1 MPANLKVQ
9 ALRNISS
16 NWFGLAVTIAV
27 GFFLSPFILHKLGD
41 DAFGLWIL
49 IFSITGY
56 YGLFDLGIRSSII
69 KYVANYAATRD
80 YDRLTRLIN
89 TSLFSYSCMAV
100 AVLLLTGLG
109 SRYIEFI
116 FHIAPTFL
124 HTARLLFLI
133 VGAALALGFPLSVF
147 SGVMQGLQEFHWLNV
162 TQVASNLLRALLIVI
177 ALDHRGG
184 LLTVAVITVVLPL
197 LASCVYILIVRR
209 LIPVSFNRKYIDSA
223 SFRQLI
229 NYGAA
234 TFIIIVAERLRFQSD
249 AMVIGIFLSASAIT
263 YFSIGSKLVDYANG
277 VVDSMADIF
286 MPMSS
291 HFDATD
297 DASRMRQLFIAGNR
311 ACAIVIFPICA
322 TLIILGKSVIE
333 AWVGPKYVSSYIIL
347 LLLIVPRTIYRAQGA
362 STRILFGMARHKP
375 LALVLLVEGVA
386 NVVLS
391 IVLIRRYGIV
401 GDAVGTAIPLLCTSL
416 LFLPCF
422 LCRLL
427 RVHLREFVT
436 QAYVLPLGLCA
447 PLVAVLLLM
456 RHLFYAHNYIQ
467 LLVQLLVGG
476 IVYGTGV
483 LWFFFTREPMGMK
496 LRTRFTEYVQQALG
510 R

>member
-1 MPANLKVQ
+1 
-9 ALRNISS
+9 
-16 NWFGLAVTIAV
+16 
-27 GFFLSPFILHKLGD
+27 
-41 DAFGLWIL
+41 
-49 IFSITGY
+49 
-56 YGLFDLGIRSSII
+56 
-69 KYVANYAATRD
+69 
-80 YDRLTRLIN
+80 
-89 TSLFSYSCMAV
+89 
-100 AVLLLTGLG
+100 
-109 SRYIEFI
+109 
-116 FHIAPTFL
+116 
-124 HTARLLFLI
+124 
-133 VGAALALGFPLSVF
+133 
-147 SGVMQGLQEFHWLNV
+147 
-162 TQVASNLLRALLIVI
+162 
-177 ALDHRGG
+177 
-184 LLTVAVITVVLPL
+184 VITVVLPL
-197 LASCVYILIVRR
+197 LASCVYILIVQR
-209 LIPVSFNRKYIDSA
+209 LIPVSFNRQYIDSA

-234 TFIIIVAERLRFQSD
+234 TFIIIVAERFRFQSD

-277 VVDSMADIF
+277 VVDSMADTF

-311 ACAIVIFPICA
+311 ACAFVIFPICA

-347 LLLIVPRTIYRAQGA
+347 LLLIVPRTVYRAQGA

-375 LALVLLVEGVA
+375 LALVLLAEGVA
-386 NVVLS
+386 NLVLS

-416 LFLPCF
+416 LFLPSF
-422 LCRLL
+422 LCHLL
-427 RVHLREFVT
+427 KVRLREFVT
-436 QAYVLPLGLCA
+436 QAYVLPLGLCV

-467 LLVQLLVGG
+467 LLVQLVVGG